1 VRANDKPKRVLIV
14 CQLDGYA
21 NGVRPVEI
29 ERFLRRNGHDVRL
42 VNTYFLS
49 KTGGPLG
56 FALLALGGAWS
67 YFLRHWGLAQR
78 RLSYYVLVAD
88 YKLRRRILRSR
99 LSLDDFDLVICE
111 TPFDAGILT
120 VRTSAQTMYDCPT
133 PWADEMYYEG
143 RLTDR
148 QRRKLRR
155 LETDIFESVDHLA
168 FHWESYAR
176 YAVEHYGIDGTN
188 IVTLNWGCTP
198 HPERAEFRLPLR
210 IVYLGSLA
218 QTAINVSLLSRLTT
232 LYPHIDVYGG
242 PPPDP
247 SLALNYLGYAR
258 PSVLEQYQ
266 LGLITSTRDELR
278 LHGFSAKH
286 PQYLGF
292 GLPVL
297 TPASRRHLHLLRGSV
312 QYEEETFLAVIDSLS
327 NEERWRRMSDEAYA
341 QAHELA
347 WDRTL
352 QPLETLLREESR

>member
-1 VRANDKPKRVLIV
+1 MVNPEAKRVLIV

-21 NGVRPVEI
+21 NGVRPLEI
-29 ERFLRRNGHDVRL
+29 ERFLRAHGHDVRL

-56 FALLALGGAWS
+56 FALLALGAAWS
-67 YFLRHWGLAQR
+67 YFLRHWTFAQR

-88 YKLRRRILRSR
+88 YHLRRRL
-99 LSLDDFDLVICE
+99 LSSTLTLDDFDLVVCE
-111 TPFDAGILT
+111 TPFDAGVLT
-120 VRTSAQTMYDCPT
+120 VPTSAQTLYDCPT
-133 PWADEMYYEG
+133 PWADEMYFEG

-155 LETDIFESVDHLA
+155 LEANIFASVDHLA

-176 YAVEHYGIDGTN
+176 YAVEHYGIDGAN

-198 HPERAEFRLPLR
+198 QPKRAQFRLPLR
-210 IVYLGSLA
+210 VVYLGSLS
-218 QTAINVSLLSRLTT
+218 QTAINLSLLARLTT

-247 SLALNYLGYAR
+247 SLGLNYLGYAP

-297 TPASRRHLHLLRGSV
+297 APSSRRHLQLLRGSV
-312 QYEEETFLAVIDSLS
+312 PYEEETFLAVIDSLS
-327 NEERWRRMSDEAYA
+327 DEGNWRQMSDEAYA
-341 QAHELA
+341 QARELA
-347 WDRTL
+347 WDKTL
-352 QPLETLLREESR
+352 RPLETLLHETSQ